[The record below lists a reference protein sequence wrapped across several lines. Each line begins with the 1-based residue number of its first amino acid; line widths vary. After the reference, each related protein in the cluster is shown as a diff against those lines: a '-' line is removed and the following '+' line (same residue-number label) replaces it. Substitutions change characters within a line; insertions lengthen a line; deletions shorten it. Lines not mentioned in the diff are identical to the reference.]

1 VIQVRRIGE
10 DDWRAW
16 RDLRLAALA
25 TDPDAFGSTLAEW
38 SGPNDL
44 ESRWRAR
51 LAGSP
56 FSALL
61 ELDGRP
67 AGMVGA
73 FGEGASIELVSLW
86 VAPAARGRGLGEA
99 AIGAV
104 VDFAEDRDV
113 VLSVRTA
120 NAAAIRL
127 YRRCGFTD
135 DGLSPDE
142 PLERRMRRPAS

>member
-1 VIQVRRIGE
+1 MIEVRPIGE
-10 DDWRAW
+10 DGWRAW
-16 RDLRLAALA
+16 RELRLAALA

-38 SGPNDL
+38 SGANDL
-44 ESRWRAR
+44 EARWRGR

-73 FGEGASIELVSLW
+73 FGAGAAIELVSLW
-86 VAPAARGRGLGEA
+86 VAPPARGRGLGEA
-99 AIGAV
+99 AIAAV
-104 VDFAEDRDV
+104 VGFADDRDV

-120 NAAAIRL
+120 NEAAIRL
-127 YRRCGFTD
+127 YRRCGFLD
-135 DGLSPDE
+135 EGPSPDD